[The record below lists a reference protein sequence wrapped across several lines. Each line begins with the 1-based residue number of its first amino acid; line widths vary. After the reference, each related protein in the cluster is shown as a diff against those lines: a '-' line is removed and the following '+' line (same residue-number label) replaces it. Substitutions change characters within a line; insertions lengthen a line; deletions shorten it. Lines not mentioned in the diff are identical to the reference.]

1 MNRNVLIAG
10 AIVAVGLVAAAV
22 VLNKDEN
29 APASGSASSAAA
41 TGQLPA
47 LLPGI
52 DKQLDSITRIAL
64 RSAEGTATL
73 ERKDGQWTVVE
84 NEGYLAQQDRVAKM
98 LASLGAMTTTE
109 KMTSR
114 KEMLDRLGLA
124 EAGKEGSPTIE
135 VKLFGEGDKELGAL
149 LVGNVRSGANR
160 EQERFVRK
168 VGEDQAWAVRTPLQ
182 VDAIKDSWTQKE
194 ILNVGADRIR
204 RFEVDP
210 FDTEPVAVARA
221 ERPTDAFAVEAI
233 PAGKELARAEAASS
247 LAASLASLNF
257 DTVKRDL
264 AFFDQLTSE
273 TLVQA
278 TTFDG
283 LAIKSRWRKE
293 GTEATWATFDVAYD
307 EGLRPTGDVAAS
319 LKSVDDTKKEA
330 DEIAA
335 RTKGWVFRIPSWK
348 AGTLDRTIN
357 TDLLRTIEVAR
368 GRQILVTWEG
378 APQSTVTGRTQE
390 EARARAVEL
399 RDRVM
404 ADPSIFAD
412 LATAESDCETRDTGG
427 DLGEVKRD
435 QLANTVETA
444 LFDLAPGAVS
454 EVIESPFGFHIL
466 KRE

>member
-10 AIVAVGLVAAAV
+10 TVLAVGLVAAAV
-22 VLNKDEN
+22 VLNKEET
-29 APASGSASSAAA
+29 APADGASATA
-41 TGQLPA
+41 TAGGQLPA

-52 DKQLDSITRIAL
+52 DKQLDSIVRIAL
-64 RSAEGTATL
+64 RGAEGSVTL
-73 ERKDGQWTVVE
+73 QRDAGSWTVAE
-84 NEGYLAQQDRVAKM
+84 NDGYLAQQDRVAKL
-98 LASLGAMTTTE
+98 LASLAAMKTTE

-114 KEMLDRLGLA
+114 KEMLERLGLG
-124 EAGKEGSPTIE
+124 EVGKEGSPTVE
-135 VKLFGEGDKELGAL
+135 VKLFGEGDKEIGGLV
-149 LVGNVRSGANR
+149 VGNTRSGNNR
-160 EQERFVRK
+160 EQERFLRK
-168 VGEDQAWAVRTPLQ
+168 VDDNQAWAVRTPLQ
-182 VDAIKDSWTQKE
+182 VDAVKDNWTQKE

-204 RFEVDP
+204 RFEVDA
-210 FDTEPVAVARA
+210 FDTEPVVVARA
-221 ERPTDAFAVEAI
+221 EKPTDAFTVENI
-233 PAGKELARAEAASS
+233 PAGKEVARAEAASS
-247 LAASLASLNF
+247 LAASLAGMNF
-257 DTVKRDL
+257 DLVKRDP

-273 TLVQA
+273 TLVVA
-278 TTFDG
+278 STFDG

-293 GTEATWATFDVAYD
+293 GSEGTWATFDVSYD
-307 EGLRPTGDVAAS
+307 ESLRPTGDAAAS
-319 LKSVDDTKKEA
+319 LKSADDVKKEA
-330 DEIAA
+330 EEIAGRA
-335 RTKGWVFRIPSWK
+335 KGWVFRIPSWK
-348 AGTLDRTIN
+348 AGTLERTVN

-368 GRQILVTWEG
+368 GRQILVSWEG
-378 APQSTVTGRTQE
+378 APQSKVTGRTQE

-404 ADPSIFAD
+404 ADPAVFAD